1 MFSLPLTVAL
11 STLPGARQ
19 LQKSYAKAYTESLAK
34 KNIRSGG
41 GATLTPGLSVVEGKH
56 SRTDGQ
62 DG

>member
-11 STLPGARQ
+11 STLLEDRQ
-19 LQKSYAKAYTESLAK
+19 LQKSYAKDYTESLAE
-34 KNIRSGG
+34 KNTRSGG
-41 GATLTPGLSVVEGKH
+41 GATLTPGLSGVEGKH